1 MTANVY
7 PIHRA
12 KVNAVARELREL
24 CGIPISTLTA
34 KLTEVWQDGYAHRME
49 AIRHDA
55 VITTV
60 DCGDPRPPIVSA
72 DPALAEC
79 IRSGQVSA
87 RQIEEHRRA
96 GEIEDDGMI
105 TVRPN
110 VRAPRFIDQ
119 KDPGDEQP
127 EPPEAA

>member
-49 AIRHDA
+49 VVRHDA
-55 VITTV
+55 VR
-60 DCGDPRPPIVSA
+60 DPDMLR
-72 DPALAEC
+72 EC
-79 IRSGQVSA
+79 IASGQVSA
-87 RQIEEHRRA
+87 RQIEEHRKA
-96 GEIEDDGMI
+96 GD
-105 TVRPN
+105 
-110 VRAPRFIDQ
+110 FDQ
-119 KDPGDEQP
+119 RDPGDEAP
-127 EPPEAA
+127 DNPPPSVT